1 MSCSASLSSST
12 SRQPRSPR
20 NGQGFDDCADDETAS
35 EILHNRAIRIR
46 HKVEKAVSRPRRF
59 GGARR
64 ASPSWLKPL
73 ASVLG
78 HRATGLENAAVGH
91 LEDYSRII
99 L

>member
-46 HKVEKAVSRPRRF
+46 HEDEKNSSAILMRILQSR
-59 GGARR
+59 
-64 ASPSWLKPL
+64 S
-73 ASVLG
+73 
-78 HRATGLENAAVGH
+78 
-91 LEDYSRII
+91 
-99 L
+99 